1 MMVGLWWDG
10 GGKSG
15 KGGNDGWKSGND
27 EGKTGNDGGKS
38 GNDGGR
44 SKGDTATGC
53 GAYQGG
59 LIQSTH
65 HAPRNH
71 TGSSERSKRFF
82 CRDGG
87 KQNRG
92 R

>member
-1 MMVGLWWDG
+1 MVWELGLG
-10 GGKSG
+10 SG
-15 KGGNDGWKSGND
+15 
-27 EGKTGNDGGKS
+27 EGS
-38 GNDGGR
+38 R
-44 SKGDTATGC
+44 RDTATGC

-59 LIQSTH
+59 LVQSIH

-92 R
+92 RWRDPG